1 MSKHFE
7 NTSSAI
13 KPLTTLV
20 ATYEECLSL
29 SRNFL
34 KSRQKAEEENEADAW
49 EDFLNAREELF
60 DFAEHSISDLNL
72 NYPLPEEDPEAGER
86 QILTEK
92 VLNVLGEMGEM
103 EDRLAT
109 FLGQSLDVLKA
120 TISSMQK
127 SQPVFKRY
135 GSLPPKENY
144 NLIDH
149 NL

>member
-7 NTSSAI
+7 NTASAL
-13 KPLTTLV
+13 KPLSALV

-34 KSRQKAEEENEADAW
+34 ASRQKAEEENEADAW
-49 EDFLNAREELF
+49 EDFLSAREELF

-72 NYPLPEEDPEAGER
+72 NYPQPEEDPESAER

-92 VLNVLGEMGEM
+92 VLSVLGEMGEM
-103 EDRLAT
+103 EDQLAA
-109 FLGQSLDVLKA
+109 FLGQSLEVLKA

-127 SQPVFKRY
+127 SQPVFKHY
-135 GSLPPKENY
+135 GNLPPRDNY
-144 NLIDH
+144 NLVDR
-149 NL
+149 NF